1 MPVVSLRHVLRW
13 VVVGLPVWLAGPGP
27 AQGQTPLAAFEQ
39 AYGELLQR
47 YWRPPVTIHGIRT
60 TVFDYGRLVAERA
73 AAPQDHPLD
82 RSLQA
87 LAAVAPEALTP
98 AQAKALWINAYN
110 LGAIRLI
117 VDHYPVD
124 SIRSPK
130 INLLRYPWWQDA
142 VTVGGRRYSLSEIER
157 GRLLARDGDLR
168 ILFAVGCAAVSCP
181 DRGREPYR
189 AAGLEDQ
196 LDATV
201 RALLRNPTKGMAVD
215 RQRGILRLSAIFDI
229 ERRLFGGDAGI
240 RAFVGR
246 YVEGDLRDWIA
257 RRRPRLQFWAHDWTV
272 NDSAQADR
280 PAAVTPGAGPR
291 GAAVRR
297 GRRPGAGGLNFLPS
311 IGRSQAW
318 VESKAGGASAA

>member
-1 MPVVSLRHVLRW
+1 MPVVSLRDVLRCAAG
-13 VVVGLPVWLAGPGP
+13 GLLVWLAGPGS

-39 AYGELLQR
+39 AYGELLQG

-60 TVFDYGRLVAERA
+60 TVFDYGRMAAERA
-73 AAPQDHPLD
+73 AAPQGHPLD

-98 AQAKALWINAYN
+98 VQAKALWINAYN

-124 SIRSPK
+124 SIRSLK
-130 INLLRYPWWQDA
+130 ISLLRYPWWQEA

-168 ILFAVGCAAVSCP
+168 ILFAIGCASVSCP

-189 AAGLEDQ
+189 AAGLADQ

-201 RALLRNPTKGMAVD
+201 RAFLRNPTKGMAVD

-229 ERRLFGGDAGI
+229 ERRLYGGDDGI
-240 RAFVGR
+240 RAFVAR
-246 YVEGDLRDWIA
+246 YVDEALGRWI
-257 RRRPRLQFWAHDWTV
+257 RQREPRLEFMVHDWTV
-272 NDSAQADR
+272 NDLAQADGE
-280 PAAVTPGAGPR
+280 AVEQW
-291 GAAVRR
+291 
-297 GRRPGAGGLNFLPS
+297 RRP
-311 IGRSQAW
+311 
-318 VESKAGGASAA
+318 